1 MGYNQVA
8 YNTVVEELSRR
19 RTAAL
24 SEAEA
29 HRTHL
34 HSISPEAREIDA
46 ILSGTAMRVF
56 QAAIGNEDA
65 AAQVDAIRRESE
77 HLLSARR
84 ELLLSLG
91 LPADYTEPHYTC
103 PHCQD
108 TGYVLTQM
116 CECMK
121 TLLCTESLRLSGVC
135 ADMDAQTFDTFTLD
149 YYKQDADAL
158 ALMKQNLA
166 IAKAFADNFAPGKE
180 NLLLL
185 GGTGLGKTHLSTA
198 IARVVA
204 ASGNTVVYETAQSV
218 FDAFEHDRFHSGYG
232 ETTKTSERFLTCDLL
247 ILDDFGSEFSTSF
260 VTACTYQLINTRL
273 IRGLSTVISTNLTA
287 KELLSRYD
295 ERVTSRILGTYRILK
310 FVGNDIR
317 RQKLLE
323 QLS

>member
-8 YNTVVEELSRR
+8 YKTVVDELSRR
-19 RTAAL
+19 RTTAL

-29 HRTHL
+29 HRSHL
-34 HSISPEAREIDA
+34 HTISPEAREIDA

-56 QAAIGNEDA
+56 QAAISQEDCA
-65 AAQVDAIRRESE
+65 TQVEAIRRESE

-108 TGYVLTQM
+108 TGYVLTEM

-121 TLLCTESLRLSGVC
+121 ALLRTETLRLSGVC
-135 ADMDAQTFDTFTLD
+135 ADMDAQTFETFTLD
-149 YYKQDADAL
+149 YYSKDADAL

-166 IAKAFADNFAPGKE
+166 IARAFAEGFAPGKE
-180 NLLLL
+180 NLLML

-204 ASGNTVVYETAQSV
+204 TSGHSVVYETAQSV

-232 ETTKTSERFLTCDLL
+232 EKGKSADRFLTCDLL

-260 VTACTYQLINTRL
+260 VTACTYQIINTRL

-310 FVGNDIR
+310 FAGNDIR

>member
-1 MGYNQVA
+1 MAYNHVA
-8 YNTVVEELSRR
+8 YRTVAEELSRR
-19 RTAAL
+19 RANAI
-24 SEAEA
+24 SEADA
-29 HRTHL
+29 HREHL
-34 HSISPEAREIDA
+34 HSISPEAKEIDS

-56 QAAIGNEDA
+56 QAAISSEDST
-65 AAQVDAIRRESE
+65 AQVEAIRRESE
-77 HLLSARR
+77 HLLSARQ
-84 ELLLSLG
+84 ELLRSLG
-91 LPADYTEPHYTC
+91 LPTDYTEPHYTC

-108 TGYVLTQM
+108 TGYILTEM

-121 TLLCTESLRLSGVC
+121 ALLRQETLRLSGVC
-135 ADMDAQTFDTFTLD
+135 ADMSTQTFETFTLD
-149 YYKQDADAL
+149 YYKQDADAT

-166 IAKAFADNFAPGKE
+166 IAKSFAETFAPGKE

-198 IARVVA
+198 IAQVVA
-204 ASGNTVVYETAQSV
+204 TGGHSVVYETAQTI
-218 FDAFEHDRFHSGYG
+218 FDAFEQDRFHSGYG
-232 ETTKTSERFLTCDLL
+232 EKGRTADRFLTCDLL

-273 IRGLSTVISTNLTA
+273 IRGLSTVISTNLTP